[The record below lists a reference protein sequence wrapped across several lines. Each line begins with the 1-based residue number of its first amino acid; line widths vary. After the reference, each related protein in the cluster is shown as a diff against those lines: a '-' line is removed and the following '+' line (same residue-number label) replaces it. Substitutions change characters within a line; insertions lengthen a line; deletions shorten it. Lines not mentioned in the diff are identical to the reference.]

1 MARRLDFATRFG
13 RRANRRLQNEKIIWL
28 TTVGA
33 DRTPHPRPV
42 WFHWD
47 GKTALIFSERRTAKL
62 RHIARNRHV
71 ALSFNTDPDGD
82 NVVVLIGEAR
92 VLAGTPPAARVEAYL
107 RKYRQGIRD
116 IGMTVPQFTT
126 AFVAPILIRPTAMRG
141 F

>member
-1 MARRLDFATRFG
+1 MAKRLDFATRFG
-13 RRANRRLQNEKIIWL
+13 RRVNRRLQNEKIIWL

-33 DRTPHPRPV
+33 DRTPQPRPV

-47 GKTALIFSERRTAKL
+47 GRTILIFSEKRTAKL
-62 RHIARNRHV
+62 RHVARNPRV
-71 ALSFNTDPDGD
+71 ALSFNTDTDGD

-92 VLAGTPPAARVEAYL
+92 VLDREPSAARVKAYL

-126 AFVAPILIRPTAMRG
+126 AFVAPILVRPVAMRG